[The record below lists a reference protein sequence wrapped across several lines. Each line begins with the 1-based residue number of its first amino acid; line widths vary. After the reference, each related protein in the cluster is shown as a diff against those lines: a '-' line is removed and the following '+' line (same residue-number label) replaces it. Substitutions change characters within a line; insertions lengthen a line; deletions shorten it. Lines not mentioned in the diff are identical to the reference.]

1 MLFSL
6 APKTYLAYSV
16 KYFASKLAYFA
27 DGVFS
32 YFSTPIISATVLLPL
47 STLTLNGFKDSNLTI
62 SVSFIS
68 TFILIIFSFDLFPH
82 WSIATILI

>member
-1 MLFSL
+1 MASSSVNRLILFL
-6 APKTYLAYSV
+6 LTPKTFLAYSV
-16 KYFASKLAYFA
+16 KYFASKLAYLA

-62 SVSFIS
+62 EN
-68 TFILIIFSFDLFPH
+68 IFS
-82 WSIATILI
+82 S